1 MSWTPSLLGEK
12 KGKVTPGPERDGG
25 AANAA
30 LVPSASEIRRARG
43 KRMRDKGRDD
53 TERIFSQSRARL
65 TGNSPRPS
73 AARRYARGM
82 TNPLRARALMVVLAL
97 SLAGMARADSADP
110 EGSDVL
116 GKRLPDWGDL
126 RFVDAPVHRK
136 LADLKGKVL
145 VIRFW
150 TDQCPF
156 CRASAPVLTGWGDK
170 YRDKGLV
177 VIDIYHPKPP
187 HAVTDDEVRAYAK
200 RIRLRGLL
208 AVDERWSALE

>member
-1 MSWTPSLLGEK
+1 
-12 KGKVTPGPERDGG
+12 
-25 AANAA
+25 
-30 LVPSASEIRRARG
+30 
-43 KRMRDKGRDD
+43 
-53 TERIFSQSRARL
+53 
-65 TGNSPRPS
+65 
-73 AARRYARGM
+73 
-82 TNPLRARALMVVLAL
+82 MVVLAL

-136 LADLKGKVL
+136 PADFKGKVL

-208 AVDERWSALE
+208 AVDERWSALEKLWLRGQDRAYTSATLLVDREGVVRAVHRGGYLSQDGSDDDRQQAQAFERSLRTLMENDRL

>member
-1 MSWTPSLLGEK
+1 
-12 KGKVTPGPERDGG
+12 
-25 AANAA
+25 
-30 LVPSASEIRRARG
+30 
-43 KRMRDKGRDD
+43 
-53 TERIFSQSRARL
+53 
-65 TGNSPRPS
+65 
-73 AARRYARGM
+73 M
-82 TNPLRARALMVVLAL
+82 TNPLRARALVVVLAL
-97 SLAGMARADSADP
+97 SLAAMARADSADP

-136 LADLKGKVL
+136 PADFKGKVL

-200 RIRLRGLL
+200 RIGLRGLL
-208 AVDERWSALE
+208 AVDERWSALEKLWLRGQDRAYTSATLLVDREGVVRAVHRGGYLSQDGSDDDRQQAQAFERSLRTLMENDRL